1 MTVWREGAKV
11 GKSTRECESPGSD
24 IEVGEVSQARKGRK
38 SIPGRVKGMAKCR
51 EKRSHCNAKPVHCT
65 QRVAPASLQLE
76 KILHSNED
84 PAQPNGSKDFFKKRT
99 QKV

>member
-1 MTVWREGAKV
+1 M

-65 QRVAPASLQLE
+65 QRVAPARCNPR
-76 KILHSNED
+76 K
-84 PAQPNGSKDFFKKRT
+84 ARAATKT
-99 QKV
+99 QYNQK